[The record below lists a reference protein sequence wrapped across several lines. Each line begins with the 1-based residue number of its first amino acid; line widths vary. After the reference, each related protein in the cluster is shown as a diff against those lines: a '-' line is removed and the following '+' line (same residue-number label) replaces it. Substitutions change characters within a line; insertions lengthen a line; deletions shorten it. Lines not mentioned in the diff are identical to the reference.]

1 MEKNTVVEQ
10 FYNDNFESLVKRVS
24 SRVPNKEDAED
35 VVHDAF
41 ERALKYFD
49 SFDPSVRKIDIW
61 FSRILSNALKD
72 FQNREKL
79 SGMHVE
85 LKEWELEPAED
96 DRAYDEAHEEI
107 LNLIQEKDGNRK
119 EILTLY
125 FMYEYLPREISE
137 VLDVKVTTVRQY
149 VWQFREELKE
159 TIGV

>member
-49 SFDPSVRKIDIW
+49 SFDPSV
-61 FSRILSNALKD
+61 LSNALKD